1 MNKVKVHLSLA
12 RLFAAPVAI
21 FGILLGSI
29 LATEGMTWVTLIAVL
44 CGFCL
49 MNYSHYMNSLTD
61 YATGVDRREDGSI
74 GKWYT
79 AGSRILPLGL
89 ASAREV
95 TITGLAWLAISG
107 GLCWVVYNQ
116 VGSPYPFLAW
126 AIVVVLPFLYSPIL
140 KYKGFPEF
148 IMLAGFGFA
157 AVLLGYSAVSESI
170 EWSVVILV
178 GLLSGSP
185 FAIGETIDQWL
196 DSPRD
201 AKKGLRNMAIIIYK
215 ADFPIWGYVAFAIPF
230 IYMFQ
235 LLLIFKGYIADWTFL
250 TILVFPIWVL
260 CIIDLKR
267 ESWKGI
273 QFGLFGIYL
282 YGIFLVVGQLLEG

>member
-1 MNKVKVHLSLA
+1 MNKVKVHISLA

-29 LATEGMTWVTLIAVL
+29 LAPEGMTWVTLIAVL
-44 CGFCL
+44 SGICL

-107 GLCWVVYNQ
+107 GLCWVIYTRVD
-116 VGSPYPFLAW
+116 SAYPFLAW
-126 AIVVVLPFLYSPIL
+126 AIIVLLPFLYSPIL

-157 AVLLGYSAVSESI
+157 AVLLGYSAVSKSI
-170 EWSVVILV
+170 DWSVVILV
-178 GLLSGSP
+178 GLLSGFP
-185 FAIGETIDQWL
+185 FAVGETIDQWL

-201 AKKGLRNMAIIIYK
+201 AKKGLRNMAITIYK

-235 LLLIFKGYIADWTFL
+235 LLLIFKLYIADWTFL

-260 CIIDLKR
+260 CIINLKR
-267 ESWKGI
+267 ESWNGI
-273 QFGLFGIYL
+273 QFGLLGIYL
-282 YGIFLVVGQLLEG
+282 YGIFLVVGQLLGS

>member
-1 MNKVKVHLSLA
+1 MQKVKVHLSLA

-21 FGILLGSI
+21 FSILLGSV
-29 LATEGMTWVTLIAVL
+29 LAPEGMTWLTFIAVL
-44 CGFCL
+44 CGLCL

-61 YATGVDRREDGSI
+61 YATGVDRKEDGSM

-89 ASAREV
+89 ASWREV
-95 TITGLAWLAISG
+95 TVGGLAWLAISG
-107 GLCWVVYNQ
+107 GLAWLISDQMSSY
-116 VGSPYPFLAW
+116 YPFWAW
-126 AIVVVLPFLYSPIL
+126 GIVVVLPFLYSPIL

-148 IMLAGFGFA
+148 IILAGFGFA
-157 AVLLGYSAVSESI
+157 AVLLGYSAVSESMN
-170 EWSVVILV
+170 WAVVTLA
-178 GLLSGSP
+178 GLLSAFP
-185 FAIGETIDQWL
+185 LAIGETIDQWV
-196 DSPRD
+196 DSPKD
-201 AKKGLRNMAIIIYK
+201 SKKGLINMAVILYK

-235 LLLIFKGYIADWTFL
+235 LLLIFKSYIADWTFL
-250 TILVFPIWVL
+250 TILIFPIWVL

-273 QFGLFGIYL
+273 QFGLIGIYL
-282 YGIFLVVGQLLEG
+282 YGLFLVIGQLIAR